1 MYHAVGTDPK
11 SNMKIVER
19 DARWIHEKHKS
30 QLGDPTAASS
40 PKRMN
45 RHKPRD
51 RLRLLEINFQS
62 ITNKSADLQMA
73 IDSSQPDIIIGDWYC
88 DLTVVM
94 SFTSCSMYSPLV
106 RLGGL

>member
-40 PKRMN
+40 PK
-45 RHKPRD
+45 
-51 RLRLLEINFQS
+51 E
-62 ITNKSADLQMA
+62 
-73 IDSSQPDIIIGDWYC
+73 
-88 DLTVVM
+88 
-94 SFTSCSMYSPLV
+94 
-106 RLGGL
+106 